1 MGGKMD
7 RRKFIRNLSAGL
19 GVAGVAATSK
29 PAVSLPGAE
38 AAGRKSR
45 PNFVFLISD
54 DQSYSGASCDG
65 NPAVHTPNID
75 RLAQE
80 GLRFTHG
87 FAPSPSCSPSRSAI
101 LTGQSPHE
109 TGTSRFRSPM
119 PAAQKTIL
127 EYLKSVNYYTG
138 AFKKVHQ
145 GTGFWS
151 RWDFKGLHKPIRTFF
166 EARPKDRP
174 FFLHI
179 GYHDPHRPYLPGE
192 RYPEK
197 NPRKSVVVPSFL
209 PDTPGVRKDV
219 SHYYEAIE
227 RLDVKVGNIL
237 QLLEK
242 YELAENTLVIF
253 TSDQG
258 MAFPGAKGTL
268 YEPGLHVPLIARWPG
283 KIRPGRT
290 SSDLVSLVDL
300 APTWLQ
306 AAGVPVPKAMDG
318 RSFLPLLL
326 GRSFQPREAHYAER
340 NFHTH
345 LDLIRCVRTSRY
357 KLIRNYLPEVPYRPL
372 SDIARSPSWH
382 SIENLEHQGKLSQNL
397 VQRYFKAP
405 RPQEE
410 FYDLENDPGEMK
422 NLSKDPK
429 HRAELLHLRELL
441 SRWMIKTHDFLPPP
455 IQPPAMDLLME

>member
-1 MGGKMD
+1 MN

-19 GVAGVAATSK
+19 GMAGVAATTK
-29 PAVSLPGAE
+29 AATSLSGAE

-54 DQSYSGASCDG
+54 DQSYSGAGCDG
-65 NPAVHTPNID
+65 NPAVDTPNIN
-75 RLAQE
+75 RLARE
-80 GLRFTHG
+80 GMRFTRG

-101 LTGQSPHE
+101 LTGESPHE

-119 PAAQKTIL
+119 PPAQKTIL
-127 EYLKSVNYYTG
+127 EYLKGANYYTG

-145 GTGFWS
+145 GAEFWT

-197 NPRKSVVVPSFL
+197 NPRNSVEVPSFL
-209 PDTPGVRKDV
+209 PDTPGVRKDI

-227 RLDVKVGNIL
+227 RLDVKVGHLL

-242 YELAENTLVIF
+242 HGLAENTLVIF

-258 MAFPGAKGTL
+258 MSFPGAKGTL
-268 YEPGLHVPLIARWPG
+268 YDPGLHVPLIARWPG
-283 KIRPGRT
+283 KIKAGRT
-290 SSDLVSLVDL
+290 SSDLVSLIDL

-318 RSFLPLLL
+318 LSFLPLLL
-326 GRSFQPREAHYAER
+326 GRSFQPREALYAER

-357 KLIRNYLPEVPYRPL
+357 KLIQNYLPEVPYRPL
-372 SDIARSPSWH
+372 SDIARSPSWR
-382 SIENLEHQGKLSQNL
+382 SIESLAHQGNLSRNL
-397 VQRYFKAP
+397 VERYFQKP

-410 FYDLENDPGEMK
+410 FYDLQNDPGEMK

-429 HRAELLHLRELL
+429 YKAQLLHLQELL

-455 IQPPAMDLLME
+455 IQPPAMDQLME

>member
-1 MGGKMD
+1 MN
-7 RRKFIRNLSAGL
+7 RRKFIRNLSGGL
-19 GVAGVAATSK
+19 SMAGVAATSK
-29 PAVSLPGAE
+29 
-38 AAGRKSR
+38 AAASPPYADPTGRKHP

-54 DQSYSGASCDG
+54 DQSYSGSSCDG

-75 RLAQE
+75 RLVRE
-80 GLRFTHG
+80 GLRFTRG

-101 LTGQSPHE
+101 LTGESPHE

-127 EYLKSVNYYTG
+127 EYLKPARYYTG

-145 GTGFWS
+145 GAEFWS
-151 RWDFKGLHKPIRTFF
+151 RWDFKGLHKPIHTFF

-174 FFLHI
+174 FFLHV

-197 NPRKSVVVPSFL
+197 NPPKSVEVPAFL
-209 PDTPGVRKDV
+209 PDTPGVRRDI

-227 RLDVKVGNIL
+227 RLDVKVGQVLN
-237 QLLEK
+237 LLEK

-268 YEPGLHVPLIARWPG
+268 YDPGLHVPLIARWPG
-283 KIRPGRT
+283 KIKPGRV
-290 SSDLVSLVDL
+290 SQDLVSLVDL
-300 APTWLQ
+300 PPTWLQ
-306 AAGVPVPKAMDG
+306 AAGVRVPDAMDG
-318 RSFLPLLL
+318 KGFLPLLL
-326 GRSFQPREAHYAER
+326 GRSFQPREALYAER

-345 LDLIRCVRTSRY
+345 LDLIRCVRTFRY
-357 KLIRNYLPEVPYRPL
+357 KLIQNYMPEVPYRPL
-372 SDIARSPSWH
+372 SDIARSPSWR
-382 SIENLEHQGKLSQNL
+382 SIESLEHQGKLSSDL
-397 VQRYFKAP
+397 VGRYFRKP

-410 FYDLENDPGEMK
+410 FYDLQNDPWEMN
-422 NLSKDPK
+422 NLANDAK
-429 HRAELLHLRELL
+429 HKTELLHLQELL

-455 IQPPAMDLLME
+455 IQPPAMDQLME

>member
-1 MGGKMD
+1 MN
-7 RRKFIRNLSAGL
+7 RRNFIRSLSAGL

-29 PAVSLPGAE
+29 AAISLPDTE

-65 NPAVHTPNID
+65 DPAVHTPNID
-75 RLAQE
+75 RLARE
-80 GLRFTHG
+80 GLRFERG

-101 LTGQSPHE
+101 LTGESPHE
-109 TGTSRFRSPM
+109 TGTSRFRSHM
-119 PAAQKTIL
+119 PPEQKTIL
-127 EYLKSVNYYTG
+127 EYLKGANYYTG

-145 GTGFWS
+145 GTEFWS

-166 EARPKDRP
+166 DARPKNRP
-174 FFLHI
+174 FYLHI

-197 NPRKSVVVPSFL
+197 NPPKSVNVPDFL
-209 PDTPGVRKDV
+209 PDTPGVRRDI

-227 RLDVKVGNIL
+227 RLDVKVGQVL

-242 YELAENTLVIF
+242 YELAEDTLVFF

-268 YEPGLHVPLIARWPG
+268 YDPGLQVPLIARWPG
-283 KIRPGRT
+283 KIKPDRT
-290 SSDLVSLVDL
+290 SSDLVSLLDL

-306 AAGVPVPKAMDG
+306 AAGVPVPKEMDG

-326 GRSFQPREAHYAER
+326 GRSFQPREAIYAER

-357 KLIRNYLPEVPYRPL
+357 KLIQNYLPEVPYRPL
-372 SDIARSPSWH
+372 SDIARSPSWR
-382 SIENLEHQGKLSQNL
+382 SIENLERHGKLSRNL
-397 VQRYFKAP
+397 VQRYFKTP

-410 FYDLENDPGEMK
+410 FYDLQVDPGEMN
-422 NLSKDPK
+422 NLAGNPK
-429 HRAELLHLRELL
+429 YKTELLHLQELL
-441 SRWMIKTHDFLPPP
+441 SRWMINTHDFLPPP
-455 IQPPAMDLLME
+455 IQSPNIDLLVE

>member
-1 MGGKMD
+1 MN
-7 RRKFIRNLSAGL
+7 RRKFIRNLGTGL
-19 GVAGVAATSK
+19 GMAGITASSKLSASLPDAVAA
-29 PAVSLPGAE
+29 A
-38 AAGRKSR
+38 RRSR
-45 PNFVFLISD
+45 LNFVFLISD
-54 DQSYSGASCDG
+54 DQSYSGAGCNG

-75 RLAQE
+75 RLARE
-80 GLRFTHG
+80 GLRFERA

-101 LTGQSPHE
+101 LTGESPHE

-127 EYLKSVNYYTG
+127 EYLKGANYYTA

-145 GTGFWS
+145 GTEFWS
-151 RWDFKGLHKPIRTFF
+151 RWDFKGLHKPIHTFF

-174 FFLHI
+174 FYLHI

-197 NPRKSVVVPSFL
+197 NPRSSVDVPSFL
-209 PDTPGVRKDV
+209 PDTPAVRKDIA
-219 SHYYEAIE
+219 HYYEAVE
-227 RLDVKVGNIL
+227 RLDVKVGRVL
-237 QLLEK
+237 ELLEK
-242 YELAENTLVIF
+242 HGLVENTLVIF

-268 YEPGLHVPLIARWPG
+268 YDPGLHVPLIARWPG
-283 KIRPGRT
+283 KIKPGRVW
-290 SSDLVSLVDL
+290 SDLVSLDDL

-326 GRSFQPREAHYAER
+326 GRSFKAREAVYAER

-345 LDLIRCVRTSRY
+345 LDLIRCVRTTRY
-357 KLIRNYLPEVPYRPL
+357 KLIQNYLPEIPYLPL
-372 SDIARSPSWH
+372 SDIVRSPSWR
-382 SIENLEHQGKLSQNL
+382 SIESLEHQGKLSPEL
-397 VQRYFKAP
+397 VRRYFKKP

-410 FYDLENDPGEMK
+410 FYDLQNDPGEMN
-422 NLSKDPK
+422 NLSTDPK
-429 HRAELLHLRELL
+429 YKAELLHLQELL
-441 SRWMIKTHDFLPPP
+441 SRWMIRTHDFLPPP
-455 IQPPAMDLLME
+455 IRPPAIDLLME